1 MVQEVD
7 GSMGSHTCLTFSVIK
22 SGWVLYVPPEY
33 KLFAVSHVFFIMNVA
48 SKEFFMQRK
57 TDGSFGLMS
66 TNDIC
71 LGQW

>member
-7 GSMGSHTCLTFSVIK
+7 GSMGSHTCLIFSVIK

-48 SKEFFMQRK
+48 SKEFYA
-57 TDGSFGLMS
+57 DE
-66 TNDIC
+66 N
-71 LGQW
+71 